1 MIIIITIMVETTPR
15 NNSRRSH
22 TVGRLRLVIEE
33 TKREREGKKILA
45 GGKNKEERTPVG
57 CDEHRANQA
66 VSSSTEHIVLKLGA
80 RSRHCC
86 NWMEECK
93 EEGE

>member
-1 MIIIITIMVETTPR
+1 MMVAHSRALAPGKNRR
-15 NNSRRSH
+15 N
-22 TVGRLRLVIEE
+22 EE
-33 TKREREGKKILA
+33 REREGKKILA

>member
-1 MIIIITIMVETTPR
+1 MAATIPH
-15 NNSRRSH
+15 NNSRQSH

-33 TKREREGKKILA
+33 TKRERDKKILA
-45 GGKNKEERTPVG
+45 DGKNKEERTPVG

-86 NWMEECK
+86 NKMEECK

>member
-1 MIIIITIMVETTPR
+1 MVETTPR

-33 TKREREGKKILA
+33 TKREREGQ
-45 GGKNKEERTPVG
+45 KNFWLCGISKEERTPVG

-86 NWMEECK
+86 NRMEECK
-93 EEGE
+93 EKGE

>member
-1 MIIIITIMVETTPR
+1 MVETTPR

-22 TVGRLRLVIEE
+22 TVGRLRLVKIEE
-33 TKREREGKKILA
+33 TKRERESDKKILA

>member
-1 MIIIITIMVETTPR
+1 MVATTPR

-33 TKREREGKKILA
+33 TKRERERGTKKILA

>member
-1 MIIIITIMVETTPR
+1 MSVAHSRALAPGNRR
-15 NNSRRSH
+15 N
-22 TVGRLRLVIEE
+22 EE
-33 TKREREGKKILA
+33 RERDKKILA
-45 GGKNKEERTPVG
+45 DGKNKEERTPVG

-86 NWMEECK
+86 NKMEECK